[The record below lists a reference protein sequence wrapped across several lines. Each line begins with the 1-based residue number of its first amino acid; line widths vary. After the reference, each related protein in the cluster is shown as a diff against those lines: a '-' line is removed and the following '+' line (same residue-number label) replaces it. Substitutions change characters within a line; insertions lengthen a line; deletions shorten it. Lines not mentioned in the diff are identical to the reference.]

1 MITKKK
7 DEGEIQFENYE
18 PIISD
23 VGRWC
28 LSQNIFIAGGIHRSR
43 IIFIAGGRRSVYHDS
58 FQLFGCESFLLR
70 EDENRCSGTRFDFL
84 V

>member
-1 MITKKK
+1 MITEKK

-28 LSQNIFIAGGIHRSR
+28 LSQKNVIAGGIHRSR

-58 FQLFGCESFLLR
+58 IQFFGRESFLLR
-70 EDENRCSGTRFDFL
+70 EDDNRCTGTRFNFL

>member
-1 MITKKK
+1 MITEKK

-43 IIFIAGGRRSVYHDS
+43 IVFIEGS
-58 FQLFGCESFLLR
+58 
-70 EDENRCSGTRFDFL
+70 
-84 V
+84 